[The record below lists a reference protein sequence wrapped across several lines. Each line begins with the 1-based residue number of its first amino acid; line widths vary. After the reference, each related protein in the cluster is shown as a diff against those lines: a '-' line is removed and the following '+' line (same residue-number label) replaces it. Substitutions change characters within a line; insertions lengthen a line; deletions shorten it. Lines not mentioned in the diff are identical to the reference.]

1 MIHETVRRKTAF
13 LVQRISRDG
22 QTQSFRPRFT
32 RKSGVS
38 TIAAGTFMNNASYA
52 PAFLDIA
59 YPRERK
65 LGSYI

>member
-13 LVQRISRDG
+13 LARVSRA
-22 QTQSFRPRFT
+22 TVRHNHSVLRFT

-59 YPRERK
+59 YP
-65 LGSYI
+65 IT